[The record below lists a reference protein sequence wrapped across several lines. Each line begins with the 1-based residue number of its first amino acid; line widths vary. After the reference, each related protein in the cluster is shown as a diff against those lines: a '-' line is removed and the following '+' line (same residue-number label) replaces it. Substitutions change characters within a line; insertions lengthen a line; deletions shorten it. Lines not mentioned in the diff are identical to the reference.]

1 VVSRDSGVWA
11 FSPTWPSITPET
23 NSELSNVSINKDSSH
38 QCVCGSL
45 GLVDLW
51 LMR

>member
-1 VVSRDSGVWA
+1 MVSRDSGVWA

-45 GLVDLW
+45 RVVDLW